1 MSVISESNKQIL
13 WEVLNGLI
21 DGNNLEIQNINQFRN
36 FFENQCKNYHA
47 KRFDYGGLIQS
58 ILLRVA

>member
-36 FFENQCKNYHA
+36 FFENQLVNLLSMICSII
-47 KRFDYGGLIQS
+47 GPLTLITY
-58 ILLRVA
+58 